1 MSEPVI
7 NELISSTVNNEAGD
21 KNPKN
26 LSLESL
32 ALLIMADRLHN
43 LENQLRK
50 EFVEVKKR
58 QDQVT
63 LLHKLIKMINMAT
76 VDEKFDCSNDP
87 ELQDLLAKAKESGV
101 EIEEG
106 KFKYEKEERD
116 RLIENIRMTADDY
129 SVLNDMQL
137 QTVSRL
143 TTERYEAYQM
153 ARTIMRPLHEDKQN
167 KARAMA
173 GK

>member
-1 MSEPVI
+1 MAEPVI
-7 NELISSTVNNEAGD
+7 NEVINSAVNEAGE
-21 KNPKN
+21 KNPQS

-32 ALLIMADRLHN
+32 ALLITADRLKS
-43 LENQLRK
+43 LESQLRK
-50 EFVEVKKR
+50 EFVELKKR

-76 VDEKFDCSNDP
+76 TDEKFDCTDDP
-87 ELQDLLAKAKESGV
+87 ELQELLVKAKEYGV
-101 EIEEG
+101 ELEEG
-106 KFKYEKEERD
+106 RFKYEKEDRE

-129 SVLNDMQL
+129 NVLNDMQL

-153 ARTIMRPLHEDKQN
+153 ARTIMKPLHEDKHN